1 MLSFLFPT
9 LSRATA
15 NLISWPFQIC
25 PHVSTSITTITTPV
39 TSTSQAEL
47 LQLPPA
53 ADFSTVTLATSN
65 PSHILRMHGS
75 LAADDSFQWLP
86 VSLRIKRKLHW
97 PTKSR
102 PFPFRW
108 HWAVLTLSPLS
119 TFLILVTWS
128 SLSSSCTPSSFLP
141 QSLCTT
147 SSLSPFPF
155 LLL

>member
-9 LSRATA
+9 LSQATA

-25 PHVSTSITTITTPV
+25 PHVHYHHNNPSHLHLSSRTIAV
-39 TSTSQAEL
+39 A
-47 LQLPPA
+47 PPP

-102 PFPFRW
+102 PFPCCW